1 MVKMPVKSIA
11 DRGGGDGQ
19 PAWSSDVDILDGQY
33 TTVRWK
39 TSDDQIPDNN
49 HDNIAY

>member
-1 MVKMPVKSIA
+1 MVI
-11 DRGGGDGQ
+11 GQ

-33 TTVRWK
+33 TVRWK

-49 HDNIAY
+49 HENIVY